1 MNNLPWAIT
10 FLILVITSCGTN
22 NDNSDVV
29 VAKVYDKELYYS
41 EYSYLITGLGLSDAD
56 STTISNDYIN
66 HWVEEQILVHRAQK
80 DDNINLIEIESK
92 TERYKNSL
100 IIHKFENHYIEN
112 NLDTNITEVELTKYY
127 KDHQNDFQ
135 LNDYLV
141 KVLYLKIAID
151 APDIDKVN
159 KWYKLYNDS
168 DISEIETYAQLYA
181 SNFYYDDENW
191 MYFDDLTKEIPL
203 NNINKD
209 KFITQKS
216 KIKMDEN
223 GYFYFLNVIDYKLKN
238 TISPL
243 EFERDNIKQ
252 RILNIRIKDLRK
264 TLKKDNIEKAYDEK
278 SVYIY

>member
-1 MNNLPWAIT
+1 MSYNLNEIIT
-10 FLILVITSCGTN
+10 V
-22 NDNSDVV
+22 D
-29 VAKVYDKELYYS
+29 
-41 EYSYLITGLGLSDAD
+41 
-56 STTISNDYIN
+56 
-66 HWVEEQILVHRAQK
+66 
-80 DDNINLIEIESK
+80 
-92 TERYKNSL
+92 
-100 IIHKFENHYIEN
+100 
-112 NLDTNITEVELTKYY
+112 
-127 KDHQNDFQ
+127 
-135 LNDYLV
+135 
-141 KVLYLKIAID
+141 
-151 APDIDKVN
+151 
-159 KWYKLYNDS
+159 DS

-264 TLKKDNIEKAYDEK
+264 TLKNELVIMR
-278 SVYIY
+278 I